1 MNDGDC
7 LCCTTPGAAVPA
19 EIRNRPGLSAVAYR
33 IGTFTTFRKVITDEL
48 SRVPELTGLST
59 RVSDDYTITAIELW
73 SAVADVLTFYQERL
87 ANEAFLRTTT
97 LRDSLLRLVRLIG
110 YELSP
115 GAAATTRLAFTLE
128 STARAL
134 IPVGTRVASVPAQ
147 GQKAQTYETLQ
158 AIAASGALNRARI
171 FSRPQPVSP
180 TAAGQG
186 EAHVAPDP
194 AAIATCASL
203 APGER
208 VMLYAPA
215 ATEVLSI
222 GQRGVTDDLL
232 TLRWET
238 PIGSS
243 AFAAAFDGS
252 EPATRAYKLGRSF
265 RLFGYDAQPV
275 LVVAAR
281 VVPTDATTTYLA
293 QALTDYRLHGDASG
307 ASQLSL
313 DARYTD
319 LKPGSI
325 LLAVATSGAA
335 TSAIPFTVI
344 AVVEKLVERS
354 ATSIPTGTLAAVT
367 VTAVSNTV
375 TQLTLA
381 PLAGGTAV
389 NDLIADSGDNVRNI
403 VLHELEGDP
412 LRFWPFAYPAA
423 VTSRDIYLPGR
434 RNGWS
439 SIEIGRGIEKGA
451 YRPGTTLALS
461 DFAPGRELLLTDAAG
476 AAPLAATVAGVSI
489 VGSRVS
495 FEATP
500 TDKDTISIMGLAPD
514 QVTLITALVSRGHS
528 GNPPLPARPRAELSV
543 RIGTSPPMKLALDE
557 VTLGGGGTTAVALA
571 LENAIRAALPGSP
584 TFAHARVSRIVDG
597 GGTAFVVAPGVPGDE
612 VRFGPTAGDP
622 RTLGDL
628 GFDEAQARFLDGVVS
643 ARIGPLAT
651 GAPVNGTLLVTAG
664 EAPPQEIFT
673 SFVFNDAVSIA
684 ATMDADFGLVGIVRD
699 DDRVIVLPPLS
710 EHEPRSHIRL
720 FLDADPPP
728 ALDGASAVLL
738 GNVAPASHGE
748 AVRREVLGDGDA
760 SQIFQRFTLKKPLLT
775 RVPGDVPGGI
785 TSTLQVL
792 VNGVL
797 WDEKPTLFGAG
808 PRDQIYVSRMADDG
822 ALSIRFGDGESG
834 ARPDTG
840 RQNIVAMYRHGT
852 GLVGRVAARQLSN
865 LVDRPTGV
873 KGVINL
879 LPSDGGADPETLA
892 HARET
897 APGSVRTFGRAVSL
911 RDFEDLT
918 LMAGEVAKS
927 TADWVWSGDRRVI
940 HLTVAAQGGA
950 LFSADGLARLL
961 AMLATERDPNHK
973 LVIANYTAVAVRV
986 TAHLTVDPRHLS
998 DVVLAAAS
1006 AALLEALSF
1015 EQRRFA
1021 EPVYL
1026 SDMYRVLQD
1035 VEGVLAVDI
1044 DALDLKSSD
1053 AGFRAAHGV
1062 DDTLPQPQRRLL
1074 MLPARPA
1081 GGGSLGIL
1089 PAEIA
1094 WIEIPSQD
1102 VLLTASGGLL
1112 Q

>member
-1 MNDGDC
+1 MSEGDC
-7 LCCTTPGAAVPA
+7 LCCTTPVAPEVA
-19 EIRNRPGLSAVAYR
+19 NRPGLSAVAYR
-33 IGTFTTFRKVITDEL
+33 IGTFTTFRKAITDEL
-48 SRVPELTGLST
+48 SRVPELAGLST

-87 ANEAFLRTTT
+87 ANEAFLRTAT

-110 YELSP
+110 YEFSP

-128 STARAL
+128 SAARAL
-134 IPVGTRVASVPAQ
+134 IPVGTRVASVPVQ

-158 AIAASGALNRARI
+158 AIAASGALNRVRI

-180 TAAGQG
+180 TAAGQA
-186 EAHVAPDP
+186 EAHAAPDP
-194 AAIATCASL
+194 AAIATCAAL

-208 VMLYAPA
+208 VMLYAPT
-215 ATEVLSI
+215 ATEVLTV
-222 GQRGVTDDLL
+222 GERGVTDDLL
-232 TLRWET
+232 TLRWES
-238 PIGSS
+238 PIGGGT
-243 AFAAAFDGS
+243 FAAAYDGS
-252 EPATRAYKLGRSF
+252 QLGTRAYKLGRSF
-265 RLFGYDAQPV
+265 HLFGYDAPPV

-281 VVPTDATTTYLA
+281 AVPADATTTYLA
-293 QALTDYRLHGDASG
+293 QALTNYSLHGDSSS

-319 LKPGSI
+319 LKPGSL

-335 TSAIPFTVI
+335 TLAIPFAVTV
-344 AVVEKLVERS
+344 VTEKLVERT
-354 ATSIPTGTLAAVT
+354 ATSIPTGTLTAVT

-381 PLAGGTAV
+381 PLPGSSAAVDDLNAG
-389 NDLIADSGDNVRNI
+389 SGDNIRNI
-403 VLHELEGDP
+403 VLHELVGNP
-412 LRFWPFAYPAA
+412 LRFWPFAYSPT

-439 SIEIGRGIEKGA
+439 SVEIGRGIEKGA
-451 YRPGTTLALS
+451 YVPGTSLALA
-461 DFAPGRELLLTDAAG
+461 DLAPGRELLLTDAAG
-476 AAPLAATVAGVSI
+476 GAPLGGTVAAVSI
-489 VGSRVS
+489 VGSAVS
-495 FEATP
+495 FEATL
-500 TDKDTISIMGLAPD
+500 TDKATISVMGLAPD
-514 QVTLITALVSRGHS
+514 QVTPITALVSRWHAA
-528 GNPPLPARPRAELSV
+528 NPALPSRPRAELSV
-543 RIGTSPPMKLALDE
+543 RIGASRPVTLALE
-557 VTLGGGGTTAVALA
+557 EGTLGGGGTASVALA
-571 LENAIRAALPGSP
+571 LENAIRAALPGAPS
-584 TFAHARVSRIVDG
+584 FALARVAEIVDG
-597 GGTAFVVAPGVPGDE
+597 ANTAFVVVPGVPGDE
-612 VRFGPTAGDP
+612 VSFGPTPGDP
-622 RTLGDL
+622 RTVADL
-628 GFDEAQARFLDGVVS
+628 GFDEAQARFLDGVVT

-651 GAPVNGTLLVTAG
+651 GAPVNGALLVTSG

-673 SFVFNDAVSIA
+673 SFVFNDAVSIQ
-684 ATMDADFGLVGIVRD
+684 ATMVADFGLVGMVRD

-710 EHEPRSHIRL
+710 EHEPRAHIRL

-748 AVRREVLGDGDA
+748 TVRREVLGDGDA
-760 SQIFQRFTLKKPLLT
+760 SQIFQRFSLKKELLT
-775 RVPGDVPGGI
+775 RVPGAVPGGI
-785 TSTLQVL
+785 ESTLQVL

-822 ALSIRFGDGESG
+822 ISSIRFGDGEMG

-840 RQNIVAMYRHGT
+840 RQNIVATYRHGT
-852 GLVGRVAARQLSN
+852 GLVGRVAAKQLSN

-879 LPSDGGADPETLA
+879 LPSDGGADPESLA

-911 RDFEDLT
+911 RDFEDLA

-927 TADWVWSGDRRVI
+927 AADWVWSGDRRVI

-973 LVIANYTAVAVRV
+973 LVIANYTAVAVRI
-986 TAHLTVDPRHLS
+986 TAHLTVDPRHLN
-998 DVVLAAAS
+998 DVVLAAAR
-1006 AALLEALSF
+1006 AALLDALSF
-1015 EQRRFA
+1015 ERRRFA

-1026 SDMYRVLQD
+1026 SDTYRVLQD
-1035 VEGVLAVDI
+1035 VAGVLAVDI

-1053 AGFRAAHGV
+1053 PGVRAAHGV

-1081 GGGSLGIL
+1081 GGSSPGVL

-1094 WIEIPSQD
+1094 WVEIPSQD

>member
-1 MNDGDC
+1 MNDGYC
-7 LCCTTPGAAVPA
+7 LCCTTPVAAVPA
-19 EIRNRPGLSAVAYR
+19 EIANRPGLSAVAYR
-33 IGTFTTFRKVITDEL
+33 IGTFATFRKDITDEL
-48 SRVPELTGLST
+48 SRVPQLADLGT
-59 RVSDDYTITAIELW
+59 RVNDDYTITAIELW

-87 ANEAFLRTTT
+87 ANEAFLRTAT

-110 YELSP
+110 YELTP

-128 STARAL
+128 AAARAL

-171 FSRPQPVSP
+171 FSRPLPASP
-180 TAAGQG
+180 TAAGRS
-186 EAHVAPDP
+186 EAHAAPDP
-194 AAIATCASL
+194 AAIAIAWSL
-203 APGER
+203 APGDR
-208 VMLYAPA
+208 VMLYSPL
-215 ATEVLSI
+215 ATEVLTVAA
-222 GQRGVTDDLL
+222 RGVTDDLL
-232 TLRWET
+232 TLRWES
-238 PIGSS
+238 PIGGGNFGE
-243 AFAAAFDGS
+243 AYHAGQAH
-252 EPATRAYKLGRSF
+252 TRAYKLGRSF

-281 VVPTDATTTYLA
+281 AVPTDATTTYLA
-293 QALTDYRLHGDASG
+293 QALTNYTLHGDSSS

-313 DARYTD
+313 DARYAD

-325 LLAVATSGAA
+325 LLAVATVGAT
-335 TSAIPFTVI
+335 TSAIPF
-344 AVVEKLVERS
+344 AVTAVTEKLVERS
-354 ATSIPTGTLAAVT
+354 ATSIPTGTLSAVT
-367 VTAVSNTV
+367 VVAVSNTV
-375 TQLTLA
+375 TQLTLT

-389 NDLIADSGDNVRNI
+389 NDLIAGSGDNVRNI
-403 VLHELEGDP
+403 VLHELTGDP
-412 LRFWPFAYPAA
+412 LRFWPFDYPSA

-434 RNGWS
+434 RDGS
-439 SIEIGRGIEKGA
+439 SSVEIGRGIEKGA
-451 YRPGTTLALS
+451 YVPGTSLALA
-461 DFAPGRELLLTDAAG
+461 DVAPGRELLLTDAAG
-476 AAPLAATVAGVSI
+476 GAPLAARVAGVSLA
-489 VGSRVS
+489 GAEVS
-495 FEATP
+495 FEPAE
-500 TDKDTISIMGLAPD
+500 TDKLTISAIGLAAD
-514 QVTLITALVSRGHS
+514 QVTPITALVSRSH
-528 GNPPLPARPRAELSV
+528 PTILPLSSRPRAELSV
-543 RIGTSPPMKLALDE
+543 RIGASPPRVLALDE
-557 VTLGGGGTTAVALA
+557 TTLSTGNTAFISTALQ
-571 LENAIRAALPGSP
+571 NAIRAAVPGSP
-584 TFAHARVSRIVDG
+584 TFAQARVIRVFNEAGD
-597 GGTAFVVAPGVPGDE
+597 AFMITPGVPGDD
-612 VRFGPTAGDP
+612 VWFGPTAGDP
-622 RTLGDL
+622 RTVSDL
-628 GFDEAQARFLDGVVS
+628 GLDSAQVRFLDGVVS
-643 ARIGPLAT
+643 ARMTPLAT
-651 GAPVNGTLLVTAG
+651 GAMLSGTVRFTTRGGAPQDVTTTFFFLNA
-664 EAPPQEIFT
+664 T
-673 SFVFNDAVSIA
+673 SVAVAMSSDFN
-684 ATMDADFGLVGIVRD
+684 LVGIVRD
-699 DDRVIVLPPLS
+699 DDRVIVLPSLPV
-710 EHEPRSHIRL
+710 HEPRAYLRL

-748 AVRREVLGDGDA
+748 TVRREVLGDGDA
-760 SQIFQRFTLKKPLLT
+760 AQIFQRFPLKKKLLT
-775 RVPGDVPGGI
+775 RVPGAVPGGI
-785 TSTLQVL
+785 ESTLQVL

-797 WDEKPTLFGAG
+797 WDERPTLFGAG
-808 PRDQIYVSRMADDG
+808 PRDQVYVSRMADDG
-822 ALSIRFGDGESG
+822 TASIRFGDGNMG

-840 RQNIVAMYRHGT
+840 RQNIMATYRHGT

-873 KGVINL
+873 KSAINL
-879 LPSDGGADPETLA
+879 LPSDGGADPESLA

-911 RDFEDLT
+911 RDFEDLA

-927 TADWVWSGDRRVI
+927 AADWVWSGDRRVI

-973 LVIANYTAVAVRV
+973 LVIANYSAVPVRV
-986 TAHLTVDPRHLS
+986 TAHLTVDPRHLN
-998 DVVLAAAS
+998 DVVLAAART
-1006 AALLEALSF
+1006 ALLDALSF

-1053 AGFRAAHGV
+1053 AVFRAAHGV
-1062 DDTLPQPQRRLL
+1062 DDTLPQPQGRLL

-1081 GGGSLGIL
+1081 GGSYPGIL